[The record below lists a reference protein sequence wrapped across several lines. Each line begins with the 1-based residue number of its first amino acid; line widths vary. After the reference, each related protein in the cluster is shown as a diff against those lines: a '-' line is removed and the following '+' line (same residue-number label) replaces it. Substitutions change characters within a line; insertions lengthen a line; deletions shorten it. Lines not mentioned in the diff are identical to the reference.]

1 MVQYHVHFPEVML
14 SQSLCYSKLKL
25 TQIHVFGL
33 YGFWIFQ
40 KTRSKSGLSIF
51 NLQTFSLVPSVCFFK
66 LNIMWFTVRR
76 LVLFRFQGSLNN
88 ATVFVLLCIPC
99 LPLCVAGE
107 LRILRSG
114 VLIQWTNKKALTVL
128 GLSQTKYF
136 RVQMPLKKK
145 KIFFWDKVLSSAW
158 DK

>member
-1 MVQYHVHFPEVML
+1 MFITDFRKLTYWLRKEVHLAGCQRFVLQICFTSVHFGHKWYSTTFISL
-14 SQSLCYSKLKL
+14 KLCCHSLCYSKLKL
-25 TQIHVFGL
+25 SQIHVFGL

-40 KTRSKSGLSIF
+40 KTRSKSGLSLF

-99 LPLCVAGE
+99 LPLCVVGE

-114 VLIQWTNKKALTVL
+114 VLIQ
-128 GLSQTKYF
+128 
-136 RVQMPLKKK
+136 
-145 KIFFWDKVLSSAW
+145 
-158 DK
+158 